1 MVRMAT
7 PNFKLPTFEIPGI
20 DLTKLDIKKNIE
32 AARDNTKRA
41 VEIATNLTKDV
52 AYVTVGSG
60 VLALQQVQVRRREM
74 AAAVQ
79 SRIPSSLGEVTAAGA
94 AVSARA
100 TAFAQSAKETVE
112 KIAEQ
117 ATKTVSETIVSVRSK
132 VAPSA

>member
-60 VLALQQVQVRRREM
+60 VLALQQV
-74 AAAVQ
+74 
-79 SRIPSSLGEVTAAGA
+79 
-94 AVSARA
+94 
-100 TAFAQSAKETVE
+100 
-112 KIAEQ
+112 
-117 ATKTVSETIVSVRSK
+117 
-132 VAPSA
+132 